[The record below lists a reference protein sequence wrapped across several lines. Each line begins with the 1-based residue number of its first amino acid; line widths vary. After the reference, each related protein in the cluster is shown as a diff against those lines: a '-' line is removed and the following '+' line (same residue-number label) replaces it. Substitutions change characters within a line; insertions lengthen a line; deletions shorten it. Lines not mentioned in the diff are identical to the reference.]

1 MGDPTGAITAARQ
14 AIENQNAWNSTPSPI
29 KGINAQDNTAGPVW
43 SAQSNINSVQ
53 GKTVYIDVVRR
64 MIGGAAAAIGFKD
77 GTDYH
82 EGGLAMVNDQRN
94 AVYKEMVTLPDG
106 SSFIPDGRDVVLNL
120 PRGSKV
126 LRADRTKR
134 LMKNL
139 GFPRYATGVGIPEDA
154 KFLREMKNAS
164 QQFLF
169 KETSTGNSYT
179 GENIVDE
186 IAILRASLEKIL
198 TAILEKP
205 SETYLDGDVL
215 AQNSYQRYS
224 KIMARE
230 GI

>member
-1 MGDPTGAITAARQ
+1 
-14 AIENQNAWNSTPSPI
+14 
-29 KGINAQDNTAGPVW
+29 
-43 SAQSNINSVQ
+43 
-53 GKTVYIDVVRR
+53 
-64 MIGGAAAAIGFKD
+64 
-77 GTDYH
+77 
-82 EGGLAMVNDQRN
+82 MVNDQRN
-94 AVYKEMVTLPDG
+94 PVYKEMVTLPDG
-106 SSFIPDGRDVVLNL
+106 SSFIPDGRDVVLDL

-139 GFPRYATGVGIPEDA
+139 GFPKYATGVGIPEDA
-154 KFLREMKNAS
+154 KFLREMQDTSKRFA
-164 QQFLF
+164 FLN
-169 KETSTGNSYT
+169 KSSENSYT
-179 GENIVDE
+179 GENIVAE

>member
-1 MGDPTGAITAARQ
+1 MKIKTLGIA
-14 AIENQNAWNSTPSPI
+14 PSPF
-29 KGINAQDNTAGPVW
+29 KDINAQDNTAGPVW

-139 GFPRYATGVGIPEDA
+139 GFPRYATGSEFRKMPNFARNE
-154 KFLREMKNAS
+154 KCKP
-164 QQFLF
+164 
-169 KETSTGNSYT
+169 
-179 GENIVDE
+179 
-186 IAILRASLEKIL
+186 AIFI
-198 TAILEKP
+198 
-205 SETYLDGDVL
+205 
-215 AQNSYQRYS
+215 
-224 KIMARE
+224 
-230 GI
+230 